1 LTVNELAIL
10 LKKYGAKKFTLTQE
24 EALWETFKVKKNLED
39 NPDSLDDRL
48 VNVKEMVSSK
58 LTRQNRRIN
67 EII

>member
-1 LTVNELAIL
+1 LTVNELATL

>member
-1 LTVNELAIL
+1 MTVNELAIL